1 MALKALMLRKK
12 IDGAKK
18 DLAALVEKD
27 ELLQK
32 REAELEKAIEETE
45 TDEERSAVEEEIEK
59 FETEKTENDE
69 AKAELEKAIAGLE
82 TELAEEEA
90 EQEIPEE
97 AAPEEKPAEERNE
110 RRANNTMMK
119 RFFNMASNE
128 RDAFFAREDVQNYLS
143 EVRSCIRE
151 KRALQNVGLTIPEVF
166 LGLIRENIQDYSK
179 LYRHVFVRRVNGEG
193 RVVVMGTIPEAV
205 WTDCCA
211 NINDLNLAFND
222 EEFNCWKVGGFFA
235 ICNANLEDSDIDLA
249 AELITA
255 LGQSIGLALDK
266 AILYGTGTRMPQGII
281 TRLVQTEKPADYSAT
296 ARPWVDLHTTNI
308 KPINSSGMTPAQ
320 LFAAIVTN
328 SGAAKGKYSRGEK
341 VWVMNET
348 TYTALTAAAVS
359 INAAGAIV
367 SGIGGTMPV
376 VGGIIEVL
384 DFIPDN
390 VIFMGYFDL
399 YTLVERAG
407 AKFATSEHVRFLQDQ
422 TVMKGTARYDGKP
435 VIAEGFVVMSL
446 NNTAISAGAVS
457 FAEDEANSAQG
468 IVLNKAEITV
478 TASTGTQ
485 HTAKL
490 IANTLP
496 DGLPVTWTVADSSTA
511 TVSSAGVVTGVASG
525 TTTVTAAA
533 GNALAFAAVTVGE

>member
-18 DLAALVEKD
+18 TLEALVEKS
-27 ELLQK
+27 EQLQK
-32 REAELEKAIEETE
+32 READLEKAIEETE
-45 TDEERSAVEEEIEK
+45 TEEEQKAVEEEIEK
-59 FETEKTENDE
+59 FETEKKENEDAT
-69 AKAELEKAIAGLE
+69 AKLEGEIADLENELKD
-82 TELAEEEA
+82 
-90 EQEIPEE
+90 EE
-97 AAPEEKPAEERNE
+97 AAQEREAEPEPAPEAQPETRERKDATNM
-110 RRANNTMMK
+110 NK
-119 RFFNMASNE
+119 RFFNMSTQE
-128 RDAFFAREDVQNYLS
+128 RDAMFAREDVQTFLGQ
-143 EVRSCIRE
+143 VRQGIKE
-151 KRALQNVGLTIPEVF
+151 KRALTNVGLLIPEVF
-166 LGLIRENIQDYSK
+166 LGLIRENIMEYSK
-179 LYRHVFVRRVNGEG
+179 LYKHVFLRTINGEG

-211 NINDLNLAFND
+211 NLNELALNFYD
-222 EEFNCWKVGGFFA
+222 AEFNCWKVGGYFPV
-235 ICNANLEDSDIDLA
+235 CNANLEDSDIDLA
-249 AELITA
+249 SEILTA
-255 LGQSIGLALDK
+255 LGQAIGLALDK

-320 LFAAIVTN
+320 LFSAIVTN

-359 INAAGAIV
+359 LNAAGAIV
-367 SGIGGTMPV
+367 SGIGATMPV

-390 VIFMGYFDL
+390 VIFFGYFDL

-422 TVMKGTARYDGKP
+422 TVMKGTARYDGQP

-457 FAEDEANSAQG
+457 FADDDANSAQG

-496 DGLPVTWTVADSSTA
+496 EGLPVTWTVADSSTA